1 MLIWNIFRVKPS
13 DLVGFI
19 DANPMKHFLY
29 VNTYMLVNI
38 ISVSVCKSS
47 GYAYWIFYQLWVRR

>member
-1 MLIWNIFRVKPS
+1 MLIWNFFGVKPP

-38 ISVSVCKSS
+38 ISVSVCKSFFWLCVNILS
-47 GYAYWIFYQLWVRR
+47 IMGA